1 MSFSDAIGQVDQIVQ
16 WEQQL
21 ANPSALSQST
31 STGGTGTGTGTTAS
45 TSSSDASSSSSFTD
59 ALAQAQAQEGTSALS
74 VLDPSDSTD
83 ASTSP
88 DPSTSSSDLLSGGDS
103 QLLSALQ
110 SASSDPSSPTDT
122 DAGTSSTATSSAL
135 GALEAA
141 LGGSSSD
148 GTTSDTTSSSVLNA
162 LEQALQ
168 STDSSSATGSA
179 ASDLSAASATTGA
192 AATSVGDPRI
202 QSMLQEANS
211 LLGKPYVWG
220 GGHDNFGP
228 QSGYDCS
235 GFVSAVLHAGG
246 YLSSPQDTE
255 TLPTAAG
262 IESGPGQYVTIYDR
276 TTPGQEGHVIMSI
289 DGQFYESGG
298 QSGSWGGGG
307 GVEQIA
313 TPSASYLSTFNE
325 ILHPEGL

>member
-21 ANPSALSQST
+21 ANPAAASQSS
-31 STGGTGTGTGTTAS
+31 STTGTGTTAS
-45 TSSSDASSSSSFTD
+45 TSSSTSSGSSSFTD
-59 ALAQAQAQEGTSALS
+59 ALAQAQTQDGTSALS

-83 ASTSP
+83 ASG
-88 DPSTSSSDLLSGGDS
+88 STSSSDLLSGGDS

-110 SASSDPSSPTDT
+110 SASSGSASSN
-122 DAGTSSTATSSAL
+122 
-135 GALEAA
+135 
-141 LGGSSSD
+141 
-148 GTTSDTTSSSVLNA
+148 TTSSSELAA

-168 STDSSSATGSA
+168 SSGATSDSTAAGLAPAAGTFGSA
-179 ASDLSAASATTGA
+179 ATSAS
-192 AATSVGDPRI
+192 DPRV
-202 QSMLQEANS
+202 QSMVQEANS

-220 GGHDNFGP
+220 GGHSNFGP

-246 YLSSPQDTE
+246 YLTSPQDTE
-255 TLPTAAG
+255 TLPSAAG

-298 QSGSWGGGG
+298 QSGTWGGGG
-307 GVEQIA
+307 GVEQIS
-313 TPSASYLSTFNE
+313 TPSASYLSTFNQ

>member
-21 ANPSALSQST
+21 ANPAAASQSSST
-31 STGGTGTGTGTTAS
+31 SGTGTTAS
-45 TSSSDASSSSSFTD
+45 TSSSNSSSSSSFTD
-59 ALAQAQAQEGTSALS
+59 ALAQAQTQDGTSALS

-83 ASTSP
+83 TSG
-88 DPSTSSSDLLSGGDS
+88 STSSSDLLSGGDS

-110 SASSDPSSPTDT
+110 SASSGSASSAD
-122 DAGTSSTATSSAL
+122 SSTASSSEL
-135 GALEAA
+135 SALEAA

-148 GTTSDTTSSSVLNA
+148 STTPGTTSSDTTSSSELAA

-168 STDSSSATGSA
+168 SSGATSDSTASGLDAASGTFGSA
-179 ASDLSAASATTGA
+179 ATSAS
-192 AATSVGDPRI
+192 DPRV
-202 QSMLQEANS
+202 QSMVQEANS

-220 GGHDNFGP
+220 GGHNNFGP

-246 YLSSPQDTE
+246 YLTSPQDTE
-255 TLPTAAG
+255 TLPSAAG

-298 QSGSWGGGG
+298 QSGTWGGGG
-307 GVEQIA
+307 GVEKIS
-313 TPSASYLSTFNE
+313 TPSASYLSTFNQ

>member
-21 ANPSALSQST
+21 ANPAALNQST
-31 STGGTGTGTGTTAS
+31 STSGTSTTAS
-45 TSSSDASSSSSFTD
+45 TSSSDSSSSSSFTD

-83 ASTSP
+83 ASTST
-88 DPSTSSSDLLSGGDS
+88 DGSTSSSDLLSGGDS

-110 SASSDPSSPTDT
+110 AASSGSSSADADTSASSTASS
-122 DAGTSSTATSSAL
+122 SEL
-135 GALEAA
+135 NALEAA

-148 GTTSDTTSSSVLNA
+148 GTTSDGTSSDTTSSSVLTA

-168 STDSSSATGSA
+168 SSGSTSATGGT
-179 ASDLSAASATTGA
+179 ASDLSAASVGT
-192 AATSVGDPRI
+192 ATSASDPRI
-202 QSMLQEANS
+202 QSMVQEANS
-211 LLGKPYVWG
+211 LLGKPYLWG
-220 GGHDNFGP
+220 GGHNDFGP

-246 YLSSPQDTE
+246 YLTSPQDTE
-255 TLPTAAG
+255 TLPSAAG

-298 QSGSWGGGG
+298 ESSTWGGGG
-307 GVEQIA
+307 GVEKIS
-313 TPSASYLSTFNE
+313 TPSASYLSTFNQ

>member
-21 ANPSALSQST
+21 ANPAAVNQST
-31 STGGTGTGTGTTAS
+31 STSGTGTTAS
-45 TSSSDASSSSSFTD
+45 TSSSDSSSSSSFTD

-83 ASTSP
+83 ASTST

-110 SASSDPSSPTDT
+110 SASSGSSSADADT
-122 DAGTSSTATSSAL
+122 SASSTASSSEL
-135 GALEAA
+135 SALEAA

-148 GTTSDTTSSSVLNA
+148 GTTSDTTSSSVLTA

-168 STDSSSATGSA
+168 SSGSTSATGST
-179 ASDLSAASATTGA
+179 ASELSAASAST
-192 AATSVGDPRI
+192 ATSASDPRI
-202 QSMLQEANS
+202 QSMVQEANS
-211 LLGKPYVWG
+211 LVGKPYLWG
-220 GGHDNFGP
+220 GGHNNFGP

-255 TLPTAAG
+255 TLPSAAG

-289 DGQFYESGG
+289 GGQFYESGG
-298 QSGSWGGGG
+298 ESSTWGGGG
-307 GVEQIA
+307 GVEKIS
-313 TPSASYLSTFNE
+313 TPSASYLSTFNQ